1 MENNLLLGILLVI
14 VFSLVAF
21 FTRDKKQKKADS

>member
-21 FTRDKKQKKADS
+21 FTRDKKQKKVDH